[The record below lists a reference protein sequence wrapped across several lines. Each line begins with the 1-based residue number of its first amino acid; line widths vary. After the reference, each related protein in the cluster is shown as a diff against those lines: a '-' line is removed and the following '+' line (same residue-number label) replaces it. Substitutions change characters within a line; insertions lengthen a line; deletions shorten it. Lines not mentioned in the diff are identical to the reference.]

1 MGIGWWEEA
10 LCRNACPGITSR
22 LIVSPLTDHRDERV
36 ALNSEINY
44 ASLLY
49 SELNRGK
56 RGFHIHH
63 PGAAR
68 AT

>member
-1 MGIGWWEEA
+1 MGIGWWAEA
-10 LCRNACPGITSR
+10 SCRKASPGITSR
-22 LIVSPLTDHRDERV
+22 LIVSPLTDLRDETV
-36 ALNSEINY
+36 ALSSEINY

-63 PGAAR
+63 PGAAS